1 MSRKKLILVIVLS
14 ILLFSV
20 AIPIAINESYKH
32 GVVYVTK
39 WDAVDVLSYYG
50 SLLGSVS
57 TLLALVITIIF
68 TKKQIQR
75 DRFLELNRTK
85 WEKVK

>member
-32 GVVYVTK
+32 GVVYLTK
-39 WDAVDVLSYYG
+39 WDAVDMLS
-50 SLLGSVS
+50 
-57 TLLALVITIIF
+57 
-68 TKKQIQR
+68 
-75 DRFLELNRTK
+75 
-85 WEKVK
+85 